1 MPPLSPTDLP
11 APPAE
16 LALLA
21 IEVASE
27 AAEFVRTRRRA
38 HFEIDVKSSPTDMV
52 TEVDTATDTL
62 IRERL
67 TARRPDDGLLTEEA
81 ATVTGT
87 SGIVW
92 VVDPIDGTTNFV
104 YGRYPH
110 AVSIAAT
117 VDDTPVAAAV
127 IEIAHG
133 DRFDAWL
140 GGGTRRDGTRL
151 APVAAT
157 PLPLALVAT
166 GFGYDPERRRRQ
178 AAVLERIIGDVR
190 DVRRLG
196 AASFDLCSVACGEV
210 DVYYEHGLGPWDL
223 AAGRLIASEAGC
235 AVDRIAGGHGAGPLD
250 GSDVIAGHPQL
261 VEDLRALLVRSGV
274 ERVAEIVGARPPA

>member
-1 MPPLSPTDLP
+1 
-11 APPAE
+11 
-16 LALLA
+16 
-21 IEVASE
+21 
-27 AAEFVRTRRRA
+27 
-38 HFEIDVKSSPTDMV
+38 
-52 TEVDTATDTL
+52 
-62 IRERL
+62 
-67 TARRPDDGLLTEEA
+67 
-81 ATVTGT
+81 
-87 SGIVW
+87 
-92 VVDPIDGTTNFV
+92 
-104 YGRYPH
+104 
-110 AVSIAAT
+110 VSIAAT

-140 GGGTRRDGTRL
+140 GGGARRDGTRL